1 MGDHGHENGEK
12 EKYSTFFESSTV
24 GIGFVYT
31 VIALG
36 IIGML
41 YAFG

>member
-1 MGDHGHENGEK
+1 MGDHGHDNEQK

-31 VIALG
+31 IIALG
-36 IIGML
+36 ILGAL

>member
-1 MGDHGHENGEK
+1 MGDHGHENEQK
-12 EKYSTFFESSTV
+12 EKYGTFFEGSTV

-31 VIALG
+31 IIALG

-41 YAFG
+41 FLFG